1 MSKIYFE
8 KLTPVKDLDLNI
20 YKDALDFAFGDREIT
35 NIAITGSYSAG
46 KSSVIESYKEK
57 VKDKKFL
64 HISLA
69 NFEKEELKE
78 GSNTTEKS
86 INEAILEGKILNQL
100 LHQIDTSNIPQTNFK
115 VKKTVPDKD
124 IIKITAMT
132 VVFILSG
139 LHIFYNKKWV
149 EFVKSLEQFYSL
161 RFLQITTKG
170 ISLFFSGVIFLTIF
184 SIAIF
189 YFIKMQKNKIILKKL
204 NFKGNE
210 IEIFEKSDESYF
222 DKYLNEVLYL
232 FENSGADVI
241 VFEDIDRYNI
251 NQIFQRLR
259 EINIL
264 VNSKRIINKKEPLRF
279 LYLLRDDI
287 FLSKDRTKFFDF
299 IMPVVPVVDSSNSYD
314 RFIDHFE
321 KQGILDKFDEH
332 FLQGISLYVDDMR
345 ILKNIY
351 NEFIVYYDRIGTTEQ
366 DYNKLLAI
374 IVYKNIFPHDFSDTQ
389 INKGFVS
396 TIFASKE
403 KLIEKEKNEIN
414 TEIQKLEN
422 KIEKCEN
429 EQARTIHELDLIYT
443 RYNYYGNNTVD
454 RSNSEYIERK
464 ENIELKQDNKLSEI
478 KDKIE
483 ILKNEKSKL
492 NDKKLSEIITR
503 ENINR
508 SFDINYENFLEE
520 ENDFNYIKSS
530 QYFDLIKYL
539 IRNGYID
546 ETYQD
551 YMTYFYPNSLTT
563 NDKMFLRSITDKKS
577 KDWTYKIE
585 NPKLVLSRL
594 RKVDF
599 YEIETLNFS
608 LFDYILR
615 TQDIN
620 KEYLDIFINQL
631 KESKQL
637 KFLKE
642 YFTVTKCIEIFVK
655 TINKYWYSF
664 LEEIN
669 SCSEFTYQER
679 KKYILITLYNDSKK
693 IIESINKDKFL
704 SNVIS
709 SDKLFLSIENPET
722 EKLIE
727 QFISINV
734 KFEILDFE
742 NSNKKL
748 FESVY
753 KNSLYKINYENISVI
768 LKNVFKHEDEN
779 EIKYKNYSLIMQNSN
794 SELAEYINENIQ
806 LYIEMV
812 INNCNGKI
820 LDNQETALKLINNE
834 EIEINS
840 KIEYIKLLKTQL
852 QYLKDVS
859 SIGLWDLL
867 LQNKKVEYSMD
878 NILKY
883 YFSVKNPMNEVL
895 IDFINSDNIVC
906 DFSEKDISKTFGEGS
921 AGDLFESIV
930 SCEDIKEENYKII
943 LSRLDFTYS
952 YPEEGLQNLSEEKM
966 SILVDLNKFEVTSEN
981 IEFLKANFKKIFILF
996 ITKNINEYIEKIENL
1011 PKLEKDELIA
1021 LLSTEIDDEYKVKL
1035 ISYFNQPIS
1044 ISGLNC
1050 SDYIKEYILNNNFDE
1065 SELEYIISLYENCND
1080 SIKTTI
1086 HDICRNYITTII
1098 NEKLKVSYKLF
1109 VEILKID
1116 NLNNEM
1122 KLSLLNN
1129 HIERLSKQETFEC
1142 VKIIGLKEHEKI
1154 FNNGRPKIE
1163 VSDVN
1168 KAFLNMCKKRAWISN
1183 FNEEEGVFKIS
1194 RKGLLIN
1201 T

>member
-8 KLTPVKDLDLNI
+8 KLTPVKDIDLNI

-86 INEAILEGKILNQL
+86 INEAVLEGKILNQL

-314 RFIDHFE
+314 KFIDHFE

-351 NEFIVYYDRIGTTEQ
+351 NEFIVYYGRIGTTEQ

-396 TIFASKE
+396 AIFENKSKIVKEHTDEINKRIQELKE
-403 KLIEKEKNEIN
+403 KIDSCESEHLKTIEELNKVYSNYRYSPPKLNSNNPDYIKRKESMEIMQSNKLDEIKNKVNYLNKEKEKV
-414 TEIQKLEN
+414 
-422 KIEKCEN
+422 
-429 EQARTIHELDLIYT
+429 
-443 RYNYYGNNTVD
+443 NY
-454 RSNSEYIERK
+454 
-464 ENIELKQDNKLSEI
+464 
-478 KDKIE
+478 
-483 ILKNEKSKL
+483 
-492 NDKKLSEIITR
+492 KKLSEIITR
-503 ENINR
+503 DNVKEVFNVK
-508 SFDINYENFLEE
+508 YENFIGETNE
-520 ENDFNYIKSS
+520 FNDIKSS

-539 IRNGYID
+539 IRYGYID
-546 ETYQD
+546 ETYMD
-551 YMTYFYPNSLTT
+551 YMTYFYPNSLSR
-563 NDKMFLRSITDKKS
+563 NDKIFLRSVMDKKS
-577 KDWTYKIE
+577 KEWRYKIE

-594 RKVDF
+594 RKMDF
-599 YEIETLNFS
+599 SEVETLNFS
-608 LFDYILR
+608 LFDYILQ
-615 TQDIN
+615 TQDLN
-620 KEYLDIFINQL
+620 KVYLDVFINQL
-631 KESKQL
+631 KKDKQL

-642 YFTVTKCIEIFVK
+642 YFEFTTDVK
-655 TINKYWYSF
+655 GFIKVINRYWPLF
-664 LEEIN
+664 LTEIN
-669 SCSEFTYQER
+669 SCLEFTYEQ
-679 KKYILITLYNDSKK
+679 KKEYILLTLYNDSKES
-693 IIESINKDKFL
+693 IESINKDEFL
-704 SNVIS
+704 TNIIS
-709 SDKLFLSIENPET
+709 SDKLFLNIENPEA

-727 QFISINV
+727 QLISINV
-734 KFEILDFE
+734 KFENIDFE
-742 NSNKKL
+742 HSNKKL
-748 FESVY
+748 FELVY
-753 KNSLYKINYENISVI
+753 KNRLYKINYENISVI
-768 LKNVFKHEDEN
+768 LKNVFKNEDEN
-779 EIKYKNYSLIMQNSN
+779 EIKDRNYSLIMQNSN

-806 LYIEMV
+806 VYIEMV
-812 INNCNGKI
+812 INNCNGNI

-834 EIEINS
+834 KIETNS
-840 KIEYIKLLKTQL
+840 KIKYIKLLKTQL
-852 QYLKDVS
+852 QSLKDVS
-859 SIGLWDLL
+859 SIELWDLL

-883 YFSVKNPMNEVL
+883 YFSVENPMNEVL
-895 IDFINSDNIVC
+895 INFINSDNIVC

-930 SCEDIKEENYKII
+930 SCEDIKEENYNNI

-952 YPEEGLQNLSEEKM
+952 YPEAGLENLSEEKI
-966 SILVDLNKFEVTSEN
+966 SILVDLNKFEVTSQN
-981 IEFLKANFKKIFILF
+981 IEFLKDNFNKIFILF
-996 ITKNINEYIEKIENL
+996 IKKNINEYIDKIEVL
-1011 PKLEKDELIA
+1011 PKLEKDELIV
-1021 LLSTEIDDEYKVKL
+1021 LLSTEIDDEYKIKL
-1035 ISYFNQPIS
+1035 ISYFNESIS

-1065 SELEYIISLYENCND
+1065 SELEYIIDLYENCND
-1080 SIKTTI
+1080 SIKTII

-1098 NEKLKVSYKLF
+1098 NEKLKVSYKLL

-1129 HIERLSKQETFEC
+1129 HIERLSKQEAFEC
-1142 VKIIGLKEHEKI
+1142 IKTIGLKEHEKI
-1154 FNNGRPKIE
+1154 FNTSRPKIE

-1168 KAFLNMCKKRAWISN
+1168 KAFLNMCQKRSWISN
-1183 FNEEEGVFKIS
+1183 FYEEEGIFKIS
-1194 RKGLLIN
+1194 RKGL
-1201 T
+1201 